1 MLKMIRERSGISS
14 RRSDF
19 ACHAV
24 VARRRVIPSS
34 FGTRHWSFAALV
46 VAIMFSSANLKAA
59 ASVEDSSGI
68 TFPPSSAQ
76 KWVLPNG
83 LTIIVQEDHSAPVA
97 SVQAWCATGSID
109 EDAHLGAGLSHIL
122 EHMLFQGT
130 KTRGKNEIAQQI
142 QDVGGYI
149 NAYTSFDRTVFWI
162 DVPKDGVAT
171 ALGVL
176 TDAMMNSTLP
186 PEEYRKE
193 QEVIRREF
201 AMGMDDPDRV
211 AGLLLFGTAYQR
223 HPYRFPVIGEI
234 EIYNQLTQEQVM
246 QYYKTRYVPNNLTFI
261 VVGDVDA
268 EKVRQQLT
276 ELFTPY
282 PEKSLKP
289 VFIPAEPPQLG
300 WREVHR
306 EFPTELTHLSL
317 AWHIPEVTNPDVPAL
332 DLLSTIL
339 GDGRSSRLYRRVRE
353 EAGLA
358 FGIGAFSYTPG
369 DPGLFGIDATVDP
382 KKREAAEQLVMGI
395 VDEVKQ
401 AGVTAEELT
410 KAKKIL
416 LSHHLGAL
424 TTMRGQASD
433 IGSNWLLTRNLNFS
447 RDYLAAVQKVTLDDI
462 KRVAANYLTDSNLTV
477 VSLNPKG
484 SLAAKAE
491 GPKVAAAAEIEKF
504 ELSNGLRLLVRED
517 RRLPLV
523 AMGAVFRGGLLAETP
538 QTNGITRLMAKVLL
552 KGTKTRTAEQIA
564 NQIEAVGGSISS
576 DAGNNS
582 FSVSLDVTKPDVKL
596 GVELLSDVLL
606 NATMPEKAIAREK
619 EIQIAAIQQEDEQ
632 LTSVARNIMRQALF
646 PQHPYALRTNGSVES
661 VRRLT
666 QKDLLEFRD
675 RYMVAKN
682 GVIFVFGDVK
692 AAEVKQLFEKALGGM
707 KPGMLALTD
716 MHPASPLSGIETVE
730 SRKEKAQGVI
740 MVGFRGASISSPD
753 RHALELIDEASS
765 DLGSRFF
772 VRIREQMGLAYY
784 VGASQMQ
791 GLVPGLFA
799 FYLGTDPQKIEPVK
813 TALLDE
819 IHKLAND
826 GLTNQELARAK
837 KKLIGQQE
845 IANQSNEAFGY
856 QCALEELY
864 GLGFDYYKR
873 LEHDVDAVTLD
884 DIKRVAA
891 KYFRDQPYVLATVR
905 PPEGSAAAK
914 QK

>member
-1 MLKMIRERSGISS
+1 MIR
-14 RRSDF
+14 F
-19 ACHAV
+19 A
-24 VARRRVIPSS
+24 P
-34 FGTRHWSFAALV
+34 GLALV
-46 VAIMFSSANLKAA
+46 VASMFTSANLKAA
-59 ASVEDSSGI
+59 PTNDSTVI
-68 TFPPSSAQ
+68 TFPPSTAQ

-83 LTIIVQEDHSAPVA
+83 LTVIVQEDHSAPVA

-109 EDAHLGAGLSHIL
+109 EDEHLGAGLSHIL
-122 EHMLFQGT
+122 EHMLFKGT
-130 KTRGKNEIAQQI
+130 KTRSTNVIAQKI

-162 DVPKDGVAT
+162 DVPKDGVAS
-171 ALGVL
+171 ALDVL
-176 TDAMMNSTLP
+176 ADAMMNSTLP
-186 PEEYRKE
+186 REEYVKE

-201 AMGMDDPDRV
+201 AMGLDDPDRV
-211 AGLLLFGTAYQR
+211 AGLLLFATAYQR
-223 HPYRFPVIGEI
+223 HPYRFPVIGDI

-246 QYYKTRYVPNNLTFI
+246 QYYKTRYVPNNLTFV

-268 EKVRQQLT
+268 KKVRQQLA
-276 ELFTPY
+276 EFFKAY

-289 VFIPAEPPQLG
+289 VFIPEEPPQLG
-300 WREVHR
+300 RREVHQ
-306 EFPTELTHLSL
+306 EFATELTHLSL

-358 FGIGAFSYTPG
+358 YRISAFSYTPG
-369 DPGLFGIDATVDP
+369 DPGIFAIDATLDP
-382 KKREAAEQLVMGI
+382 KKREAAEQLLLRI
-395 VDEVKQ
+395 LDEVKQ
-401 AGVTAEELT
+401 AGVTAEELM
-410 KAKKIL
+410 KAKKIS

-447 RDYLAAVQKVTLDDI
+447 RDYLDGVQKVTLDDV
-462 KRVAANYLTDSNLTV
+462 KRVAAQYLTNQNLTV

-484 SLAAKAE
+484 SPLAKAE
-491 GPKVAAAAEIEKF
+491 AGKPINAGEIQKF
-504 ELSNGLRLLVRED
+504 ELPNGLRVLVRED
-517 RRLPLV
+517 ARLPLV
-523 AMGAVFRGGLLAETP
+523 AMGAVFRSGLLAETP

-576 DAGNNS
+576 EAGNNS
-582 FSVSLDVTKPDVKL
+582 FAVSLDVTKPDVKL

-619 EIQIAAIQQEDEQ
+619 EIQIAAIKQEEEQ
-632 LTSVARNIMRQALF
+632 LTTVARNILRQALF
-646 PQHPYALRTNGSVES
+646 TQHPYALRANGSVDS
-661 VRRLT
+661 VQRLT

-675 RYMVAKN
+675 RYVVAKN

-692 AAEVKQLFEKALGGM
+692 AAEVKQFSEKALAGM
-707 KPGMLALTD
+707 RPGTLALTD
-716 MHPASPLSGIETVE
+716 AHPAAPLNKTEIVE

-740 MVGFRGASISSPD
+740 MVGYRGADIFSPD
-753 RHALELIDEASS
+753 RYALQLIDEASS

-784 VGASQMQ
+784 VGANQME

-813 TALLDE
+813 IALLDE
-819 IHKLAND
+819 IRKLATD
-826 GLTNQELARAK
+826 GLTNEELARAK

-845 IANQSNEAFGY
+845 IANQSNDSFGY
-856 QCALEELY
+856 QCALDEIY
-864 GLGFDYYKR
+864 GLGFNYYKS
-873 LEHDVDAVTLD
+873 LEHGVEAVSLD

-905 PPEGSAAAK
+905 PPDGAAAAK